1 MSACERWLE
10 FPPEISHLFGGLKRK
25 IENKEIV
32 NLLKDFIFNKTF
44 YDEKT
49 IKRKARNQTTMQY
62 CGSVRSRTRVL
73 RELHREQATTSNDH
87 QRRKQTKIEH
97 SESNEE
103 CNWEPDEANGARL
116 WEHRQQ
122 SYQHFL
128 LLRERTQKHY
138 SMHRVTGS
146 SARSTKPTSDTD

>member
-44 YDEKT
+44 YNEKT
-49 IKRKARNQTTMQY
+49 IKHKERNQTTMQY
-62 CGSVRSRTRVL
+62 SGSVQSRTRVL
-73 RELHREQATTSNDH
+73 QELHREHETISSNH
-87 QRRKQTKIEH
+87 QRRKQTKTEP

-103 CNWEPDEANGARL
+103 CNWKPDEASGARL

-128 LLRERTQKHY
+128 LLRE
-138 SMHRVTGS
+138 SEHRSTIRCTARCS
-146 SARSTKPTSDTD
+146 SARSTKSTSDTD